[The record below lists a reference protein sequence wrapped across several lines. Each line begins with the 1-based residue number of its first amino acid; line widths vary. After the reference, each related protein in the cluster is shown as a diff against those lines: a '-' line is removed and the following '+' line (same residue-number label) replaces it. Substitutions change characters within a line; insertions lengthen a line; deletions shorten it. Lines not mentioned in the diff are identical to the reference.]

1 MAIPFI
7 IAGALAIATGYGA
20 KKGHDGYKNK
30 SAANDIT
37 ERALEKYEL
46 VKSRFDN
53 ANKSCHGKLK
63 KLGQL
68 QLQVGKDFSEFQT
81 IASDLL
87 KKLNCHSSKN
97 IHLNIP
103 QHELD
108 EIEKVS
114 VSALSV
120 LGTTVGA
127 GAAGA
132 AAAYAAYGG
141 VLAFGA
147 ASTGTPIAT
156 LSGAAAYNAAM
167 AALGGGALSAGGFGM
182 AGGAIVLGSAVAAP
196 IIAIAGWAYNNYAEK
211 ALEHAKATRKE
222 IADTIDK
229 MESGI
234 SQFKRL
240 EPYIVDL
247 RNSIQAVYGVFS
259 LYFDSLKEMNEYIK
273 NYNDISQCSEQ
284 IIEAVENGYK
294 IAAILADLI
303 TTPLFKLKRDK
314 DGNIELKD
322 NIPQIETDH
331 SGLQVLNEEEIS
343 IEILEATKKTYEFIN
358 SR

>member
-1 MAIPFI
+1 M
-7 IAGALAIATGYGA
+7 
-20 KKGHDGYKNK
+20 
-30 SAANDIT
+30 
-37 ERALEKYEL
+37 
-46 VKSRFDN
+46 
-53 ANKSCHGKLK
+53 
-63 KLGQL
+63 
-68 QLQVGKDFSEFQT
+68 GKDFSEFQE

-87 KKLNCHSSKN
+87 KKLNRHSAKD

-114 VSALSV
+114 ASALSI
-120 LGTTVGA
+120 LGSVAGA
-127 GAAGA
+127 GATGA

-147 ASTGTPIAT
+147 ASTGTPIAA

-182 AGGAIVLGSAVAAP
+182 AGGAVVLGSAVAAP

-211 ALEHAKATRKE
+211 ALEHAKSTREE
-222 IADTIDK
+222 INNIVDK

-247 RNSIQAVYGVFS
+247 RNSTQTVYGIFS
-259 LYFDSLKEMNEYIK
+259 QYFDILKKMNSYIK
-273 NYNDISQCSEQ
+273 THNNVSQCSEQ
-284 IIEAVENGYK
+284 VIETVENGYK

-314 DGNIELKD
+314 DGNVEFKD
-322 NIPQIETDH
+322 NIPQIETD
-331 SGLQVLNEEEIS
+331 SMGLQVLNEEEIS
-343 IEILEATKKTYEFIN
+343 REILEAKRKTLQFIN
-358 SR
+358 SKQ